1 MVGARQDRG
10 EAPPAA
16 KAGAWIALAVVVL
29 PMLAVVVVALGSTDE
44 SDVGRVAGDVGGWLL
59 LLGAFL
65 ALVFGAIGL
74 AQSVAT
80 RSPAGIALSLAPLAV
95 VALGLLLTFGG

>member
-1 MVGARQDRG
+1 MGDGRGRG

-16 KAGAWIALAVVVL
+16 KAGAWIALAIVVL
-29 PMLAVVVVALGSTDE
+29 PMLAAVVIALGSTDE
-44 SDVGRVAGDVGGWLL
+44 SDVGRVAGDGGGWLL

-74 AQSVAT
+74 AQSVAR
-80 RSPAGIALSLAPLAV
+80 RSPAGVALSLAPLVV